1 MILPK
6 AQSFATYCSLVLDLN
21 VYSFY
26 FSDIHMVETDENAK
40 NEEIEKM
47 LWDLSMKMTNIQQ

>member
-1 MILPK
+1 
-6 AQSFATYCSLVLDLN
+6 
-21 VYSFY
+21 
-26 FSDIHMVETDENAK
+26 MVETDENAK